1 MRGVLF
7 VLALLVS
14 AASLAADMHRIVFQ
28 VNDNEPARMNLV
40 LNNVANL
47 EKYYQ
52 DKGEEAQIEVV
63 AYGPGLMMLHGAKS
77 PVKDRVISFGQNFDN
92 VKFLACGN
100 TMAKMKKK
108 TGKDVPLV
116 GGVEVLPEGGVVHLT
131 AREEEGWTYLKP

>member
-1 MRGVLF
+1 MRGLLL

-14 AASLAADMHRIVFQ
+14 AASFAAGTHRIVFQ

-47 EKYYQ
+47 NKHYQ

-63 AYGPGLMMLHGAKS
+63 AYGPGLTMLNAAAS
-77 PVKDRVISFGQNFDN
+77 PVKDRVKSFGQNYDN

-100 TMAKMKKK
+100 TMAKIKKK

-116 GGVEVLPEGGVVHLT
+116 EGVKVVPGGVVHIT
-131 AREEEGWTYLKP
+131 EREEEGWTYLKP